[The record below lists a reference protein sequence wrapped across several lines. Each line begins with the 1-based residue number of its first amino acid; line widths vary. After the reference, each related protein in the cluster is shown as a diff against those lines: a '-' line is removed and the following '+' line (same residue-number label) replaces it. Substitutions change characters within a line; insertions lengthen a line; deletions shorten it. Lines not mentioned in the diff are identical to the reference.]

1 MLMVVLSCPHWAS
14 EFAIPAGSALCLL
27 GTLAQNAIAGEQHLF
42 PCAVVRP
49 ASDSES
55 CCNLVLSPLNF
66 WVGTCERDVTSNS
79 SASAHVRLCSRFGL
93 RPAAHAQMG
102 CMLSREYLLH
112 ARTGLWLERVLLEE
126 RKNQRDAKYHLQRQQ
141 QLQLRRQRQQ
151 DSAAHE
157 ASRAAAEERRI
168 EGKRENRPRK
178 RPPTVP
184 PMRCRQGARHLGADA
199 MARCK
204 RLWLAHSLAR

>member
-55 CCNLVLSPLNF
+55 CCNLVFSPFNF

-79 SASAHVRLCSRFGL
+79 SASAHVRVCNRFGL

-112 ARTGLWLERVLLEE
+112 ARTGLWLERVFFEE
-126 RKNQRDAKYHLQRQQ
+126 REISATLSITCSGSSSCSCGVSDSRTQRHTKHHVQRQ
-141 QLQLRRQRQQ
+141 
-151 DSAAHE
+151 
-157 ASRAAAEERRI
+157 
-168 EGKRENRPRK
+168 KREE
-178 RPPTVP
+178 
-184 PMRCRQGARHLGADA
+184 
-199 MARCK
+199 
-204 RLWLAHSLAR
+204 

>member
-27 GTLAQNAIAGEQHLF
+27 GTLAQNAIAGEQHPF
-42 PCAVVRP
+42 PSAVVRP

-79 SASAHVRLCSRFGL
+79 SASAHVRLCSCFGL

-126 RKNQRDAKYHLQRQQ
+126 GKISATLSITCSGSSSCTCGVSYSRNQRHTKHHVQRQ
-141 QLQLRRQRQQ
+141 
-151 DSAAHE
+151 
-157 ASRAAAEERRI
+157 
-168 EGKRENRPRK
+168 KREE
-178 RPPTVP
+178 
-184 PMRCRQGARHLGADA
+184 
-199 MARCK
+199 
-204 RLWLAHSLAR
+204 

>member
-1 MLMVVLSCPHWAS
+1 MVVLSCPHWAS

-27 GTLAQNAIAGEQHLF
+27 GTLAQNAIAGEQHPF

-55 CCNLVLSPLNF
+55 CCNLVLSPLNV
-66 WVGTCERDVTSNS
+66 WVGTCERDVTSNP
-79 SASAHVRLCSRFGL
+79 SASAHVRVCNPFGL

-151 DSAAHE
+151 ESAAHE

-168 EGKRENRPRK
+168 ESKRENRPRK

-184 PMRCRQGARHLGADA
+184 PMRCRQGPRHLDADA

-204 RLWLAHSLAR
+204 RLWLAHLLAR

>member
-1 MLMVVLSCPHWAS
+1 MTA
-14 EFAIPAGSALCLL
+14 A
-27 GTLAQNAIAGEQHLF
+27 
-42 PCAVVRP
+42 
-49 ASDSES
+49 
-55 CCNLVLSPLNF
+55 
-66 WVGTCERDVTSNS
+66 GTCERDVTSNP
-79 SASAHVRLCSRFGL
+79 SASAHVRVCNPFGL

-102 CMLSREYLLH
+102 CMLSRKYLLH

-168 EGKRENRPRK
+168 EGKRESRPRM

-184 PMRCRQGARHLGADA
+184 PMRCRQGARHLDADA

-204 RLWLAHSLAR
+204 RLWLTHSLAR

>member
-1 MLMVVLSCPHWAS
+1 MVVLSCPHWAS
-14 EFAIPAGSALCLL
+14 EFVIPAGSALCLL
-27 GTLAQNAIAGEQHLF
+27 GTLAQNAIAGKQHLF

-55 CCNLVLSPLNF
+55 CCNLVLSPLNA
-66 WVGTCERDVTSNS
+66 CERDVTSNL
-79 SASAHVRLCSRFGL
+79 SASAHVRVCNPFGL
-93 RPAAHAQMG
+93 RPAAYAQMG
-102 CMLSREYLLH
+102 CMLSRKYLLH

-126 RKNQRDAKYHLQRQQ
+126 GKNQRDAKYHLQRQQ

-168 EGKRENRPRK
+168 EGKRNRQQF
-178 RPPTVP
+178 
-184 PMRCRQGARHLGADA
+184 RQ
-199 MARCK
+199 
-204 RLWLAHSLAR
+204 